1 MSTNANESTL
11 VLAREINANV
21 ASEYDALLPLATL
34 ASIASTHVLNV
45 EFVREGEITRG
56 RMRCT
61 CGRSS
66 YFANVASTTNV
77 DDSSPLVVA
86 LRRHVRRVEGRAMRI
101 VRANPRLLASLT
113 SEGASDASEESA
125 TPPRDVVSESD
136 ASEGEEFAR
145 VRGGGASVHLT
156 RDALTTLC
164 ARDASDMH
172 EVSDDDEHATCRTCE
187 ARANASE

>member
-11 VLAREINANV
+11 ILAREINANV

-34 ASIASTHVLNV
+34 ASIASTHILNV

-77 DDSSPLVVA
+77 DDASPLVIA

-113 SEGASDASEESA
+113 SEGDASEA
-125 TPPRDVVSESD
+125 PPSRDVVSESD
-136 ASEGEEFAR
+136 ASEGRAFAR
-145 VRGGGASVHLT
+145 VRGGSPSIHLT
-156 RDALTTLC
+156 SDALTTLC